1 MSKAIGI
8 DLGTTYSAVSV
19 LSETGQPQILL
30 NQDGENLTPSVVF
43 FQDFDG
49 KDEPLVGIQAKNM
62 VASSPKAVI
71 QFIQQKKYQ
80 LLF

>member
-30 NQDGENLTPSVVF
+30 NQDGE
-43 FQDFDG
+43 
-49 KDEPLVGIQAKNM
+49 I
-62 VASSPKAVI
+62 
-71 QFIQQKKYQ
+71 
-80 LLF
+80 